1 MYDED
6 ALYNDIK
13 QNIITTGKTAYSL
26 FEQISKLMNEKTV
39 DNGFVF
45 TGQSTDLRYFEDFNE
60 MPVSMIDN
68 IPDENLKNTV
78 RNEFSKAILSGKVE
92 LDNERGIISITE
104 KGREFLERPEFKRAA
119 YSDLSSAVQQQ
130 SQTIGFELNGTVQDL
145 NFFNHA
151 DELHLADIVAS
162 PDKEAVQNVLA
173 NLQKMKE
180 SGLISVSDSV
190 VKITD
195 KGKNILNSDL
205 FKLASKS
212 AAKGAANAAVESA
225 VGAVG
230 SVPGVVVVAVKKAA
244 EVSLKAASNLIKK

>member
-26 FEQISKLMNEKTV
+26 FEQISKLINEKTV
-39 DNGFVF
+39 DNEFVF

-78 RNEFSKAILSGKVE
+78 RNEFSKAILSGKVK
-92 LDNERGIISITE
+92 LDNERGVISITE

-119 YSDLSSAVQQQ
+119 SSDLSSAVQQQ
-130 SQTIGFELNGTVQDL
+130 SQTIGFELNGTIQDL

-162 PDKEAVQNVLA
+162 PDKEAVQSVLA

-212 AAKGAANAAVESA
+212 AAKGAANTAIEGAI
-225 VGAVG
+225 GAVG

-244 EVSLKAASNLIKK
+244 EVSLKAASSLIKK

>member
-1 MYDED
+1 MYDENE
-6 ALYNDIK
+6 LYNEMK
-13 QNIITTGKTAYSL
+13 QNIITSGKSAYSL
-26 FEQISKLMNEKTV
+26 FEQISKLMDEKTA
-39 DNGFVF
+39 DNRFVF
-45 TGQSTDLRYFEDFNE
+45 TGQSTDLRYFENFDE
-60 MPVSMIDN
+60 MPISMIDN

-92 LDNERGIISITE
+92 IDNERGVISITE

-119 YSDLSSAVQQQ
+119 ASDFTSAVQQQ
-130 SQTIGFELNGTVQDL
+130 AQTMGFALNGTVQDL

-151 DELHLADIVAS
+151 DELNLADVVAS
-162 PDKEAVQNVLA
+162 PNKEAVQNVLS

-195 KGKNILNSDL
+195 KGKNILNSEL

-212 AAKGAANAAVESA
+212 VAKGAANTAVEGA
-225 VGAVG
+225 IGAVG
-230 SVPGVVVVAVKKAA
+230 TVPGVVIVVAKKAT
-244 EVSLKAASNLIKK
+244 EVSLKAASALIKK

>member
-6 ALYNDIK
+6 ALYNDMK

-26 FEQISKLMNEKTV
+26 FEQISKLMDEKTA

-45 TGQSTDLRYFEDFNE
+45 TGQSTDLRYFENFDE

-92 LDNERGIISITE
+92 LDNERGVISITE
-104 KGREFLERPEFKRAA
+104 KGREFLNRPEFKRAA
-119 YSDLSSAVQQQ
+119 SSDLSSAVQQQ
-130 SQTIGFELNGTVQDL
+130 AQTMGFALNGTVQDL

-151 DELHLADIVAS
+151 DELNLADVVAS
-162 PDKEAVQNVLA
+162 SDKEAVQNVLS
-173 NLQKMKE
+173 NLQKMKD
-180 SGLISVSDSV
+180 SGLISVSDST

-205 FKLASKS
+205 FKLASK
-212 AAKGAANAAVESA
+212 GAANGAVDKAAA
-225 VGAVG
+225 AVG
-230 SVPGVVVVAVKKAA
+230 SVSGAVMVAVKKAA
-244 EVSLKAASNLIKK
+244 ETAVKLVQK